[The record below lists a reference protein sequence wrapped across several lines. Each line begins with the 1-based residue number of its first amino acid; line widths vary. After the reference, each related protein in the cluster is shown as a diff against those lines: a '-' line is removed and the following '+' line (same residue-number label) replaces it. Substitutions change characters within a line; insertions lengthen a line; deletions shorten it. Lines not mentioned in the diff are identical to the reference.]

1 MSFISHVESPLM
13 ADASPQPAT
22 RPARPLSPHIQIYRP
37 LINMMTSILH
47 RMTGAALYFG
57 TLLLAWWLIAVAA
70 GPDAFA
76 YVNGLI
82 ATPIGQIVLIGYTW
96 ALMQHM
102 LGGIRH
108 LIWDTGRGFALPTVD
123 LMSWGSLVGSV
134 LLTAGIWYVALKSKG
149 AL

>member
-1 MSFISHVESPLM
+1 M

>member
-1 MSFISHVESPLM
+1 M

-57 TLLLAWWLIAVAA
+57 TLLLAWWLIAVAS

-134 LLTAGIWYVALKSKG
+134 LLTAGIWYVALKTKG